1 MWLSLSRI
9 ITKFKTMKK
18 LAQFL
23 TVIVFLV
30 SISAFSQKKL
40 NYAPKLIDNPEEV
53 LEEVIQ
59 NDPKLGKKVGEVH
72 ITKFRLSITKTSF
85 AFQSA
90 TSYKKVTVQ
99 SVLLK
104 DITKL
109 QIIHENKELYILEV
123 YDSRRSKKQFIIYSH
138 NLENCQRAC
147 DALYTLQQ
155 RAQATD
161 TKQ

>member
-1 MWLSLSRI
+1 MKKSFLIICLSLIS
-9 ITKFKTMKK
+9 
-18 LAQFL
+18 
-23 TVIVFLV
+23 VIG
-30 SISAFSQKKL
+30 FSQKKL
-40 NYAPKLIDNPEEV
+40 SYSPKVIDNPEEV

-72 ITKFRLSITKTSF
+72 ITKLRLSITKTSF

-123 YDSRRSKKQFIIYSH
+123 YDSRRSKKQFIIYSYS
-138 NLENCQRAC
+138 LEDLQQAS
-147 DALYTLQQ
+147 DALYTLKQ
-155 RAQATD
+155 RANESG
-161 TKQ
+161 TKK